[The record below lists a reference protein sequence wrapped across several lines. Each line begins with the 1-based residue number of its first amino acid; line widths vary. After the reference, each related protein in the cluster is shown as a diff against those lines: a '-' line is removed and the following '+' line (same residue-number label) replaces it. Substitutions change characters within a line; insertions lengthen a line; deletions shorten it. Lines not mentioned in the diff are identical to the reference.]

1 MGGSLLLRLVVLG
14 PGGLG
19 EVVQAARRCSD
30 GAGVVDRLDG
40 EEVSERVFE
49 VVVDDL
55 VVVDEDVL
63 EDGLVEASAD
73 FVAGVHVQLVGV
85 FEETQV
91 GLDELDGVLEGVDGG
106 LELGGEAFAF
116 SADLAELG
124 ADLLL
129 RDRVVDGQLQEVALL
144 GVEALQLRRR
154 Q

>member
-1 MGGSLLLRLVVLG
+1 M
-14 PGGLG
+14 
-19 EVVQAARRCSD
+19 
-30 GAGVVDRLDG
+30 VDRLDG

-85 FEETQV
+85 FEQAQV
-91 GLDELDGVLEGVDGG
+91 HLDELDGVLEGVDGG
-106 LELGGEAFAF
+106 LELGGEAFALG
-116 SADLAELG
+116 ADLAQLG

-129 RDRVVDGQLQEVALL
+129 GDRVVNGELQEVALL
-144 GVEALQLRRR
+144 CVQAVELPFELFLQGAL
-154 Q
+154 